1 MGQAGNLRR
10 RRLSFLRRKKR
21 RDRAQSMTIMEHLG
35 ELRTRLIVSA
45 VAFVVVSAVA
55 FAFYEPIFE
64 FIRRPLC
71 DLPPDKLG
79 PQGCDLIA
87 IKPLEA
93 FQVRIKVSVLA
104 GIVLASPIWLYQL
117 WAFIVPGLNEK
128 ERKYAIPFV
137 GSSLLL
143 FATGA
148 TFAYLTLA
156 RGLSFLIG
164 LGGHGLVPFFQA
176 DTYINFVGLMIIAF
190 GLTFELPLILL
201 FLGLVG
207 VVSVGWLRRQRRAA
221 IVLIALLSAVVTP
234 SQDPYTFLAMGIP
247 LYGLYEL
254 ATGILGLVERRRA
267 RKAAKSGA

>member
-1 MGQAGNLRR
+1 MGEAENLRR
-10 RRLSFLRRKKR
+10 RRLFFLRRKKR
-21 RDRAQSMTIMEHLG
+21 DERAQSMTIMEHLG
-35 ELRTRLIVSA
+35 ELRTRLIISA

-55 FAFYEPIFE
+55 FAFYDPIFE
-64 FIRRPLC
+64 FLRRPLC

-93 FQVRIKVSVLA
+93 FQVRIKISVLA

-128 ERKYAIPFV
+128 ERKYAVPFV
-137 GSSLLL
+137 ASSLLL
-143 FATGA
+143 FGTGA

-156 RGLSFLIG
+156 RGLGFLIG
-164 LGGHGLVPFFQA
+164 LGGEGLVPFFQA
-176 DTYINFVGLMIIAF
+176 DTYINFVGLMVIAF

-201 FLGLVG
+201 FLGLAG
-207 VVSVGWLRRQRRAA
+207 VVSVGWLRRHRRTA
-221 IVLIALLSAVVTP
+221 IVLIALLAAVVTP
-234 SQDPYTFLAMGIP
+234 SQDPYTFLAMAIP

-254 ATGILGLVERRRA
+254 ATGIIGIVERRRA
-267 RKAAKSGA
+267 RKAAKAGS